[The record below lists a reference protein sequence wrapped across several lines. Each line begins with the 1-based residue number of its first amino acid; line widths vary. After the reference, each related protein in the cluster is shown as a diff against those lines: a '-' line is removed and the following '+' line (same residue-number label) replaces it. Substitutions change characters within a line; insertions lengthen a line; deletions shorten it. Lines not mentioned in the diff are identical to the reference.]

1 VTRALVLWALLRG
14 ALMGFGVAFLAA
26 ALVFISP
33 GCCTPQPDRLDG
45 KKVAAYL
52 DSVATVISMLE
63 ANVPEEQRALTIQRC
78 EPINAA
84 GLKLLSR

>member
-1 VTRALVLWALLRG
+1 MTRSVVLWALLRG
-14 ALMGFGVAFLAA
+14 ALVGLVVAA
-26 ALVFISP
+26 ALAAS
-33 GCCTPQPDRLDG
+33 GCCAPQPDRLDG